1 MTRMSNKEAATSI
14 IKLVGGKSN
23 ISSLVHCATRLRFEL
38 HDTSLA
44 ERDAL
49 KALPAVLGVV
59 DSQGQ
64 TMVIIGPLVNEMYSE
79 IMRQLENAP
88 DGQTPDS
95 GPAKPGDNA
104 VAGAKAPKKSW
115 FDKLLATISAIF
127 TPYIPILATSG
138 IIKGLIDI
146 LAQSGILPNT
156 SNTYLILAGAGNA
169 LIYFF
174 PILLAFTAAQ
184 KFGASPYIGA
194 VIGAAL
200 MEPNITGITTTGNV
214 IDFLGI
220 HFTAMNFSSTVIP
233 IILAIW
239 AYSYLDKLLKRFLP
253 KALQFIF
260 VPFLSLLI
268 MVPLTLMVFGPVGGF
283 LANLVA
289 DGYEFFLNSNVII
302 FNAIFGALFIYVIM
316 LGIHWVVLP
325 LQLSY
330 LAEHGMEY
338 SLGSGGMGNY
348 AVLGVCLAVMIISKN
363 KEDRAMA
370 SSSAFVNFL
379 SGVTEPGIYGVVMK
393 NKKYFISLT
402 LGGLAGGIVCGVTKT
417 YITNF
422 AFSGLLGLP
431 AFLSSPTAVTYFI
444 AVGVSLSV
452 SFFTTILLSK
462 QNINFKKPKA

>member
-1 MTRMSNKEAATSI
+1 MSNKELASEI
-14 IKLVGGKSN
+14 IKFVGGKSN
-23 ISSLVHCATRLRFEL
+23 VSNLIHCATRLRFEL
-38 HDTSLA
+38 KEDSIADL
-44 ERDAL
+44 ERI
-49 KALPAVLGVV
+49 KALPKVLGVMQA
-59 DSQGQ
+59 QGT
-64 TMVIIGPLVNEMYSE
+64 TMVIIGPLVNEVYTE
-79 IMRQLENAP
+79 IVEQLDQNQA
-88 DGQTPDS
+88 DGQTSASTPQKENGS
-95 GPAKPGDNA
+95 
-104 VAGAKAPKKSW
+104 KKSW

-146 LAQSGILPNT
+146 LAQFDILPAT

-184 KFGASPYIGA
+184 KFGANPYIGA
-194 VIGAAL
+194 AIGAAL

-220 HFTAMNFSSTVIP
+220 RFTAMNFSSTVIP

-239 AYSYLDKLLKRFLP
+239 AYSHLDKLLKRFLP

-260 VPFLSLLI
+260 VPLLSMVI

-283 LANLVA
+283 MANMIA
-289 DGYEFFLNSNVII
+289 NGYELLLHSNDII

-316 LGIHWVVLP
+316 LGVHWVILP

-338 SLGSGGMGNY
+338 TLGSGGLGNY
-348 AVLGVCLAVMIISKN
+348 ALLGVCLAVLVISKN
-363 KEDRAMA
+363 KEERGIA

-379 SGVTEPGIYGVVMK
+379 SGVTEPGLYGVVMK
-393 NKKYFISLT
+393 NKKYFISLS
-402 LGGLAGGIVCGVTKT
+402 LGGLIGGIIFGATGS

-422 AFSGLLGLP
+422 AFTGLFGLP

-444 AVGVSLSV
+444 SVFVTLAV
-452 SFFTTILLSK
+452 SFITTILLSK
-462 QNINFKKPKA
+462 KGFKLRK

>member
-1 MTRMSNKEAATSI
+1 MSNKETATSI
-14 IKLVGGKSN
+14 IKFVGGSQN

-38 HDTSLA
+38 HDSSKA
-44 ERDAL
+44 NREAL
-49 KALPAVLGVV
+49 KTLPKVLGVM
-59 DSQGQ
+59 DAQGQ
-64 TMVIIGPLVNEMYSE
+64 TMVIIGPTVNEMHAE
-79 IMRQLENAP
+79 IMQQLE
-88 DGQTPDS
+88 S
-95 GPAKPGDNA
+95 GTVVEGAAEASSASPATDANGS
-104 VAGAKAPKKSW
+104 KKSW

-146 LAQSGILPNT
+146 LAQSGILPAT

-174 PILLAFTAAQ
+174 PILLAFTASQ
-184 KFGASPYIGA
+184 KFGANPYIGA
-194 VIGAAL
+194 AIGAAL

-220 HFTAMNFSSTVIP
+220 QFTAMNFSSTVIP

-239 AYSYLDKLLKRFLP
+239 AYSHLDKLLRRFLP
-253 KALQFIF
+253 KMLQFIF
-260 VPFLSLLI
+260 VPLLSMLI
-268 MVPLTLMVFGPVGGF
+268 MVPLTLMVFGPVGGL

-338 SLGSGGMGNY
+338 SLASGGLGNY
-348 AVLGVCLAVMIISKN
+348 ALLGVCLAVMVISKS
-363 KEDRAMA
+363 KEEKTIA

-379 SGVTEPGIYGVVMK
+379 SGVTEPGLYGVVMK

-402 LGGLAGGIVCGVTKT
+402 LGGLVGGIVCGVTKS

-422 AFSGLLGLP
+422 AFTGLFGLP
-431 AFLSSPTAVTYFI
+431 AFLSSPTATTYFI
-444 AVGVSLSV
+444 AVGATLAV
-452 SFFTTILLSK
+452 SFFATILLSK
-462 QNINFKKPKA
+462 QNIQFKKQKS

>member
-1 MTRMSNKEAATSI
+1 MSNKETATSI
-14 IKLVGGKSN
+14 IKLVGGSQN
-23 ISSLVHCATRLRFEL
+23 ISSLIHCATRLRFEL
-38 HDTSLA
+38 HDSSKA
-44 ERDAL
+44 DREAL
-49 KALPAVLGVV
+49 KALPKVLGVM
-59 DSQGQ
+59 DAQGQ
-64 TMVIIGPLVNEMYSE
+64 TMVIIGPTVNEMHAE
-79 IMRQLENAP
+79 IMQQLE
-88 DGQTPDS
+88 S
-95 GPAKPGDNA
+95 G
-104 VAGAKAPKKSW
+104 AGAEGAAAASSASPATNAKGSKKSW

-146 LAQSGILPNT
+146 LAQSGVLPAT

-184 KFGASPYIGA
+184 KFGANPYIGA
-194 VIGAAL
+194 AIGAAL

-220 HFTAMNFSSTVIP
+220 RFTAMNFSSTVIP

-239 AYSYLDKLLKRFLP
+239 AYSHLDKLLKRFLP
-253 KALQFIF
+253 KMLQFVF
-260 VPFLSLLI
+260 VPLLSMLI
-268 MVPLTLMVFGPVGGF
+268 MVPLTLMVFGPVGGL

-289 DGYEFFLNSNVII
+289 DGYEFFLNSNVIL
-302 FNAIFGALFIYVIM
+302 FNAVFGALFIYVIM

-348 AVLGVCLAVMIISKN
+348 ALLGVCLAVMVISKS
-363 KEDRAMA
+363 KEERTIA

-379 SGVTEPGIYGVVMK
+379 SGVTEPGLYGVVMK

-402 LGGLAGGIVCGVTKT
+402 LGGLVGGIIFGMTKS

-422 AFSGLLGLP
+422 AFTGLFGLP
-431 AFLSSPTAVTYFI
+431 AFLSSPTATTYFI
-444 AVGVSLSV
+444 AVGVTLAV
-452 SFFTTILLSK
+452 SFFATILLSK
-462 QNINFKKPKA
+462 QNIQFKKQKS

>member
-1 MTRMSNKEAATSI
+1 MSNKETATSI
-14 IKLVGGKSN
+14 IKLVGGSQN

-38 HDTSLA
+38 HDSSKA
-44 ERDAL
+44 DREAL
-49 KALPAVLGVV
+49 KALPKVLGVM
-59 DSQGQ
+59 DAQGQ
-64 TMVIIGPLVNEMYSE
+64 TMVIIGPTVNEMHAE
-79 IMRQLENAP
+79 IMQQLE
-88 DGQTPDS
+88 S
-95 GPAKPGDNA
+95 G
-104 VAGAKAPKKSW
+104 AGAEGAAAASSASPATDAKGSKKSW

-146 LAQSGILPNT
+146 LAQSGVLPAT

-184 KFGASPYIGA
+184 KFGANPYIGA
-194 VIGAAL
+194 AIGAAL

-220 HFTAMNFSSTVIP
+220 RFTAMNFSSTVIP

-239 AYSYLDKLLKRFLP
+239 AYSHLDKLLKRFLP
-253 KALQFIF
+253 KMLQFVF
-260 VPFLSLLI
+260 VPLLSMLI
-268 MVPLTLMVFGPVGGF
+268 MVPLTLMVFGPVGGL

-289 DGYEFFLNSNVII
+289 DGYEFFLNSNVIL
-302 FNAIFGALFIYVIM
+302 FNAVFGALFIYVIM

-348 AVLGVCLAVMIISKN
+348 ALLGVCLAVMVISKS
-363 KEDRAMA
+363 KEERTIA

-379 SGVTEPGIYGVVMK
+379 SGVTEPGLYGVVMK

-402 LGGLAGGIVCGVTKT
+402 LGGLVGGIIFGMTKS

-422 AFSGLLGLP
+422 AFTGLFGLP
-431 AFLSSPTAVTYFI
+431 AFLSSPTATTYFI
-444 AVGVSLSV
+444 AVGVTLAV
-452 SFFTTILLSK
+452 SFFATILLSK
-462 QNINFKKPKA
+462 QNIQFKKQKS

>member
-1 MTRMSNKEAATSI
+1 MSNKETATSI
-14 IKLVGGKSN
+14 IKLVGGSQN

-38 HDTSLA
+38 HDSSKA
-44 ERDAL
+44 DREAL
-49 KALPAVLGVV
+49 KALPKVLGVM
-59 DSQGQ
+59 DAQGQ
-64 TMVIIGPLVNEMYSE
+64 TMVIIGPTVNEMHAE
-79 IMRQLENAP
+79 IMQQLE
-88 DGQTPDS
+88 S
-95 GPAKPGDNA
+95 G
-104 VAGAKAPKKSW
+104 AGAEGVAAASSASPATNAKGSKKSW

-146 LAQSGILPNT
+146 LAQSGVLPAT

-184 KFGASPYIGA
+184 KFGANPYIGA
-194 VIGAAL
+194 AIGAAL

-220 HFTAMNFSSTVIP
+220 RFTAMNFSSTVIP

-239 AYSYLDKLLKRFLP
+239 AYSHLDKLLKRFLP
-253 KALQFIF
+253 KMLQFVF
-260 VPFLSLLI
+260 VPLLSMLI
-268 MVPLTLMVFGPVGGF
+268 MVPLTLMVFGPVGGL

-289 DGYEFFLNSNVII
+289 DGYEFFLNSNVIL
-302 FNAIFGALFIYVIM
+302 FNAVFGALFIYVIM

-348 AVLGVCLAVMIISKN
+348 ALLGVCLAVMVISKS
-363 KEDRAMA
+363 KEERTIA

-379 SGVTEPGIYGVVMK
+379 SGVTEPGLYGVVMK

-402 LGGLAGGIVCGVTKT
+402 LGGLVGGIIFGMTKS

-422 AFSGLLGLP
+422 AFTGLFGLP
-431 AFLSSPTAVTYFI
+431 AFLSSPTATTYFI
-444 AVGVSLSV
+444 AVGVTLAV
-452 SFFTTILLSK
+452 SFFATILLSK
-462 QNINFKKPKA
+462 QNIQFKKQKS